1 MSMALFSLD
10 AGVLGRWRLVLGL
23 LSVVGLV
30 DDVLRGAMVVLP
42 VLLAVAAVL
51 VAPADLEKE
60 QINGT

>member
-30 DDVLRGAMVVLP
+30 DDVLGRAVVVLP